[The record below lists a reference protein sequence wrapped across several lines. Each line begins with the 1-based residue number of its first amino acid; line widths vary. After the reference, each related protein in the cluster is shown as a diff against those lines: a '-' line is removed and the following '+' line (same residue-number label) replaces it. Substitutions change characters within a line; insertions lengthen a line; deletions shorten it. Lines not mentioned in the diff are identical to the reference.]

1 VFHSSHGRRRRRPLH
16 RGRMNV
22 TYALAFFSAHA
33 YGKKKAWQYEF
44 AQINMEEWAR
54 GIKRVR

>member
-1 VFHSSHGRRRRRPLH
+1 
-16 RGRMNV
+16 MNV
-22 TYALAFFSAHA
+22 AYALAFFSAHA
-33 YGKKKAWQYEF
+33 FGNKKARQYAF